1 MLCAGVEA
9 KIVIAGT
16 RRVVAEDY
24 EESEESADDSEVE
37 APFDFLIGRGW
48 GLLLE
53 GPGASTTSAGTAISL
68 TASKGVRSL
77 FRCLPAT
84 FLDTIGALS
93 LSRSFSIFSD
103 VLRVR
108 RATAGAGGEFSTLI
122 GAFKRAGP
130 FRSMLPEKNKR
141 RPRGAAESCGGGPSV
156 MTGALPLFI
165 AD

>member
-1 MLCAGVEA
+1 VLCAGVEA
-9 KIVIAGT
+9 KIVVAGT
-16 RRVVAEDY
+16 RVVAEDD

-37 APFDFLIGRGW
+37 APFDLLIGRGW

-53 GPGASTTSAGTAISL
+53 GPGASTTSVGPAISL

-77 FRCLPAT
+77 FRYLPAT
-84 FLDTIGALS
+84 FLDTIGTLS
-93 LSRSFSIFSD
+93 LSRSFSSFSD
-103 VLRVR
+103 VLHIR

-122 GAFKRAGP
+122 GAFKWAGP

-141 RPRGAAESCGGGPSV
+141 RPRRAVESCGGGPSV
-156 MTGALPLFI
+156 MTGALLLFI